1 MTGPLTRVLYVEDEP
16 ILQKVTRVTLEKVGS
31 YTVEVAGSGTE
42 ALAKVASFT
51 PDLILLDVMM
61 PGMDGPSTLEHLR
74 QMPEAAHIP
83 VVFITAKAQPQEIAR
98 FRAMGVADVLTKPF
112 EPKELCRN
120 LNDIWSRVAGGK
132 RQGET
137 P

>member
-1 MTGPLTRVLYVEDEP
+1 MTGPLTRILYVDDEP
-16 ILQKVTRVTLEKVGS
+16 ILQKVIRVTLEKMGG
-31 YTVEVAGSGTE
+31 YTVEIAGSGNE
-42 ALAKVASFT
+42 ALEKVSAFQ

-74 QMPEAAHIP
+74 RMPGIAHVP

-112 EPKELCRN
+112 DPRQLCES
-120 LNDIWSRVAGGK
+120 LNAIWTRAGTG
-132 RQGET
+132 GT
-137 P
+137 PA